1 MQGGFDDLFG
11 GDQNTEEFSDDEA
24 ETNNMTQPVWDGALP
39 ESNLFVAD
47 GSVKSYDCNGAR
59 FTYVNVVEAT
69 FRSWMVRMMRVRN
82 HSQNSLTHSFTS
94 ATRPIR

>member
-1 MQGGFDDLFG
+1 MEGGREEKG
-11 GDQNTEEFSDDEA
+11 GGEKKNEEVRDDEA